1 MAASLIG
8 ELVISLGVG
17 IKFNPFSSKL
27 FSAAPK
33 LCLERLITVLPNW
46 EAGSRLTS
54 AVVSLNAQKSDQ

>member
-17 IKFNPFSSKL
+17 MKFNPFSSKL
-27 FSAAPK
+27 FSAAPN

-54 AVVSLNAQKSDQ
+54 ACFSLNV